1 MRITHDQAILA
12 VQILIN
18 LSDRLKHKE
27 GKTILLALERP
38 IRDKI
43 VKLSNEI
50 ENND

>member
-1 MRITHDQAILA
+1 MRITHDQATQA

-18 LSDRLKHKE
+18 LSDRLKYRE

-43 VKLSNEI
+43 VKLRYEI